1 MLNVVNKIIN
11 KSGHNFEFI
20 DLGGGM
26 GISYEKN
33 SKKLNYQKYN
43 IAIKKFLKVQ
53 KVKIIFEPECM
64 TFA

>member
-1 MLNVVNKIIN
+1 MLNVVNKIIK
-11 KSGHNFEFI
+11 KSDHNFEFI

-43 IAIKKFLKVQ
+43 LAIKKFLKQQ
-53 KVKIIFEPECM
+53 KQK
-64 TFA
+64 

>member
-1 MLNVVNKIIN
+1 MLNVIDKIIK
-11 KSGHNFEFI
+11 KSGHTFEFI

-43 IAIKKFLKVQ
+43 IAIKNF
-53 KVKIIFEPECM
+53 
-64 TFA
+64 